1 MAFRGRVV
9 SSGGM
14 VDGFVS
20 ASEVAFVVR
29 EYLRQEGFE
38 RTLSAF
44 RDEAA
49 HLLSAVAAV
58 RGRDASPLDRS

>member
-1 MAFRGRVV
+1 MAD
-9 SSGGM
+9 S
-14 VDGFVS
+14 FVS

-38 RTLSAF
+38 RTLDAF

-49 HLLSAVAAV
+49 QHLSAVIAV
-58 RGRDASPLDRS
+58 RALNCGGVPNSAQ

>member
-1 MAFRGRVV
+1 
-9 SSGGM
+9 M

-58 RGRDASPLDRS
+58 RGRNANPLDGH